1 MEQLFFWILAAGL
14 LISAVTVVA
23 VRNPVTSAVCLVS
36 ALVFQAA
43 LFITLEAT
51 FLAAVQVIVYAG
63 AVMVL
68 FLFVIMLLDVR
79 VEVLGKFSW
88 PKIAGVGLVL
98 VLALV
103 GLPKLSSAFPFAGEV
118 LHWGRAKV
126 PGTAQDLGH
135 LLFSAYGPLFLT
147 TGLLL
152 LVATVG
158 VVVLCRRDTEA

>member
-1 MEQLFFWILAAGL
+1 
-14 LISAVTVVA
+14 
-23 VRNPVTSAVCLVS
+23 
-36 ALVFQAA
+36 
-43 LFITLEAT
+43 
-51 FLAAVQVIVYAG
+51 LAAVQVIVYAG

-79 VEVLGKFSW
+79 VEALGKISW
-88 PKIAGVGLVL
+88 LKTVGVGLVFA
-98 VLALV
+98 LALV
-103 GLPKLSSAFPFAGEV
+103 GLPKLFSAFPFAGEV

-147 TGLLL
+147 TGVLL